1 MRQFT
6 NKEKKLISALIDY
19 AYSSNN
25 QCFLVWKYI
34 AEQKIYQTR
43 DLLTI
48 VFLLWLLEDNGYV
61 YISQSSPNINPVTD
75 VNIKRTLN
83 GLYDSLRGRV
93 EDLLSKDIFVT
104 DQLRD
109 LRDNSFQ
116 SLEAEQLNLTKQL
129 LDNALNQTNE
139 AIAQTQEAFVQTGE
153 AKKQTKEA
161 LRQSEESKRQTHFA
175 FGTLVLS
182 LLTFLASLF
191 FSLRSAS
198 SAPLMESNKYMK
210 DTGSLI
216 NAFPIQLQDTIQ
228 AKTFTDKSVVKDN
241 ATNETL
247 RKQTNK

>member
-161 LRQSEESKRQTHFA
+161 LRQSEESKRQTFFA

-191 FSLRSAS
+191 FTIRSS
-198 SAPLMESNKYMK
+198 SCAPAKGLDEYTRR
-210 DTGSLI
+210 DSLI
-216 NAFPIQLQDTIQ
+216 IKDSSFLLLDSIQVKRSNDTSLIIEEITNEPIQ
-228 AKTFTDKSVVKDN
+228 
-241 ATNETL
+241 
-247 RKQTNK
+247 KQTNR